1 MRAAT
6 GGQAFPQSVFD
17 HWQVMAGDASEEG
30 TMPNKIVVGIRKR
43 KGLSENVPGVENYYD
58 KL

>member
-17 HWQVMAGDASEEG
+17 HWQLMGGDATEEG
-30 TMPNKIVVGIRKR
+30 TMPNKVALGVRKR
-43 KGLSENVPGVENYYD
+43 KGLSENIPGLDNYYD